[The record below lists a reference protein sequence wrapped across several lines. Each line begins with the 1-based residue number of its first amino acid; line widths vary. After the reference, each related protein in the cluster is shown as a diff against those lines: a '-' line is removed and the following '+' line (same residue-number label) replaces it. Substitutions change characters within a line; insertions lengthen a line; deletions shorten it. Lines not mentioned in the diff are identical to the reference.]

1 MGYMPQS
8 ESYINYALKLA
19 VQTGASDVHFECGR
33 PPIFRIKGVL
43 QQSTISEPLSQEI
56 LINELKP
63 FLLPEASESFLSHND
78 ADFSYDFGEIGRFR
92 FAAYWKSGKPALAAR
107 VIPTVIP
114 TLDDLEAPEAALD
127 FVDLKDGLVLVTGP
141 TGAGKS
147 TLLASMID
155 EINEAC
161 PKHIVTL
168 EDPIEFIY
176 TPKQSL
182 ISQREL
188 GVDFPS
194 FEEGLRHCFRQDPDV
209 ILIGEMRDME
219 TIRTALT
226 LAETGHLVFAT
237 LHTGSAAQTI
247 DRIVSSFP
255 AAQQHQIRLQLSLVL
270 KGAISQILIPTIDG
284 ELTAVREVLVGSV
297 AIANVIR
304 EGKTEQISNIIYSSM
319 AEKMVDLD
327 RDLKQLVQDGRIS
340 AEIALEHAHNK
351 DYFS

>member
-1 MGYMPQS
+1 MLNKNS
-8 ESYINYALKLA
+8 SYVVKALTLA
-19 VQTGASDVHFECGR
+19 VNSGASDVHFTCNKV
-33 PPIFRIKGVL
+33 PIFRIQGEL
-43 QQSTISEPLSQEI
+43 HDSAIAEPLSKDVMLSEI
-56 LINELKP
+56 KEV
-63 FLLPEASESFLSHND
+63 LLSD
-78 ADFSYDFGEIGRFR
+78 AYEKLMAHSDVDFSHDFDGIGRFR
-92 FAAYWKSGKPALAAR
+92 FAAYWKSGEPAIAAR
-107 VIPTVIP
+107 VIPTEIP

-127 FVDLKDGLVLVTGP
+127 FVEMHEGLVLVTGP

-155 EINEAC
+155 EINENRA
-161 PKHIVTL
+161 KHIVTL

-194 FEEGLRHCFRQDPDV
+194 FDEGLRHCFRQDPDV
-209 ILIGEMRDME
+209 ILIGEMRDVE

-237 LHTGSAAQTI
+237 LHTGSAPQTI

-255 AAQQHQIRLQLSLVL
+255 ASQQHQIRLQLSLVL
-270 KGAISQILIPTIDG
+270 RGAISQILVPTVEG
-284 ELTAVREVLVGSV
+284 HLVAVREVMVGSI

-304 EGKTEQISNIIYSSM
+304 EGKTEQIANIIYSSM
-319 AEKMVDLD
+319 ADKMVDLD
-327 RDLKQLVQDGRIS
+327 RDLKQLMSEGRIS
-340 AEIALEHAHNK
+340 AEIAYEHAHNK
-351 DYFS
+351 DHFVE